1 MPAAP
6 RFPVAQTPKTR
17 AGPPYV
23 YYLLPGNESSLVRE
37 CFERRPWWRPA
48 RATSSDEV
56 ERHHLWWGTNGQRF
70 DWSSFPFPGLFPT
83 SMCNRLPGNVE
94 VCTKTRLALNLRAWA
109 SENPS
114 EPNFFPETFVVHARR
129 RTPELE
135 AFLAA
140 ARALESEDHRSRHHA
155 TWIFKPGASN
165 RGRGIEI
172 FARASEVERHLSKQ
186 PYASSWIVQKYV
198 EAPKLVHGRKFDIRQ
213 FAAVAPDGSVW
224 IYEDSYVRTCSAR
237 YDAAN
242 LDSKAI
248 HLTNDAVQKNLET
261 YGEHEDAN
269 KLSFDEFQRALDED
283 HAAGALPRR
292 VDFERETW
300 PAIARATARV
310 FEATLGGMRR
320 EPEPGNAGGATFE
333 LFGLDFML
341 DAATRPILIEVN
353 TSPAL
358 FRHGKYLTEMMP
370 RMMEALVRLTVDVP
384 ASPGRRTRG
393 RRRGAPGN
401 RGRVDA
407 TRRRPGGVPSA
418 GHGRRK
424 VAQSGD
430 RDARGGANG
439 VEERVVRRRRGR
451 GRIRRGPGSA
461 EVSRV
466 VNRTGVC
473 LHSTTS
479 RASPFFSSERLRGF
493 VSTRSASF
501 YSCIVYDATRRS
513 LSPLSHPPR
522 ARHARPTPATS
533 LAASHAKNCTAFV
546 GNARRS
552 TGPAPA

>member
-1 MPAAP
+1 MHILVSCLYAPSEASVMVGIAASEAKTSRAARSAAPAGPTHRPHGRADLWRVARLCSVRTETSRLRGGSETLATRRARAEMPAAP

-17 AGPPYV
+17 ARV
-23 YYLLPGNESSLVRE
+23 LLMCTISSPVTSPLSRE

-198 EAPKLVHGRKFDIRQ
+198 EAPTLVHGRKFDIRQ

-292 VDFERETW
+292 VDFKRETW
-300 PAIARATARV
+300 PAIARA
-310 FEATLGGMRR
+310 
-320 EPEPGNAGGATFE
+320 
-333 LFGLDFML
+333 
-341 DAATRPILIEVN
+341 
-353 TSPAL
+353 
-358 FRHGKYLTEMMP
+358 
-370 RMMEALVRLTVDVP
+370 
-384 ASPGRRTRG
+384 
-393 RRRGAPGN
+393 
-401 RGRVDA
+401 
-407 TRRRPGGVPSA
+407 
-418 GHGRRK
+418 
-424 VAQSGD
+424 
-430 RDARGGANG
+430 
-439 VEERVVRRRRGR
+439 
-451 GRIRRGPGSA
+451 
-461 EVSRV
+461 
-466 VNRTGVC
+466 
-473 LHSTTS
+473 
-479 RASPFFSSERLRGF
+479 
-493 VSTRSASF
+493 
-501 YSCIVYDATRRS
+501 
-513 LSPLSHPPR
+513 PPR
-522 ARHARPTPATS
+522 ACSRRPS
-533 LAASHAKNCTAFV
+533 VGCAANQSPETRA
-546 GNARRS
+546 ARRS
-552 TGPAPA
+552 SSSAWISCWTPRPAPSSSRSTPARRCFATENISPR

>member
-6 RFPVAQTPKTR
+6 RSPGARAPKPR

-23 YYLLPGNESSLVRE
+23 YHLLPGNESSLVRE

-48 RATSSDEV
+48 RAKSSDET

-70 DWSSFPFPGLFPT
+70 DWSSFPFPGLSPT
-83 SMCNRLPGNVE
+83 SMCNRLPRNVE
-94 VCTKTRLALNLRAWA
+94 ACTKTRLALNLRAWA
-109 SENPS
+109 SANLPPS
-114 EPNFFPETFVVHARR
+114 EPVFFPETFVVHARR

-140 ARALESEDHRSRHHA
+140 ARALDRDDVRPRHHA
-155 TWIFKPGASN
+155 TATWIVKPGASN
-165 RGRGIEI
+165 RGRGIEV

-198 EAPKLVHGRKFDIRQ
+198 DAPTLVHGRKFDIRQ

-242 LDSKAI
+242 LGSKAI

-292 VDFERETW
+292 VDFKRETW
-300 PAIARATARV
+300 PGIKLATARV

-320 EPEPGNAGGATFE
+320 EIRPGDARGAAETRDRGATFE

-341 DAATRPILIEVN
+341 DAATRPVLIEVN

-370 RMMEALVRLTVDVP
+370 RMMEALVRLTVDATFPPPPNAEPTDDGGVTPGTVGAWTKLDVAP
-384 ASPGRRTRG
+384 AEFHPQDVDGAKWRG
-393 RRRGAPGN
+393 VAT
-401 RGRVDA
+401 A
-407 TRRRPGGVPSA
+407 TRA
-418 GHGRRK
+418 
-424 VAQSGD
+424 VA
-430 RDARGGANG
+430 
-439 VEERVVRRRRGR
+439 
-451 GRIRRGPGSA
+451 
-461 EVSRV
+461 
-466 VNRTGVC
+466 
-473 LHSTTS
+473 
-479 RASPFFSSERLRGF
+479 RLGLK
-493 VSTRSASF
+493 SASF
-501 YSCIVYDATRRS
+501 GDGVGGGGVVR
-513 LSPLSHPPR
+513 PR
-522 ARHARPTPATS
+522 FRA
-533 LAASHAKNCTAFV
+533 
-546 GNARRS
+546 
-552 TGPAPA
+552 

>member
-6 RFPVAQTPKTR
+6 RSPVAQTPKTR

-23 YYLLPGNESSLVRE
+23 YHLLPGNESSLVRE

-198 EAPKLVHGRKFDIRQ
+198 EAPTLVHGRKFDIRQ
-213 FAAVAPDGSVW
+213 FAAVAPDGSAW

-283 HAAGALPRR
+283 HAAGVLPRR
-292 VDFERETW
+292 VDFKRETW

-370 RMMEALVRLTVDVP
+370 RMMEALVRLTVDATFPPPPDAEPAGDGGVRPGTAGAWTRLDVVP
-384 ASPGRRTRG
+384 AEFHPPDVD
-393 RRRGAPGN
+393 GAKW
-401 RGRVDA
+401 
-407 TRRRPGGVPSA
+407 
-418 GHGRRK
+418 RK
-424 VAQSGD
+424 VATAT
-430 RDARGGANG
+430 RAVARMG
-439 VEERVVRRRRGR
+439 
-451 GRIRRGPGSA
+451 
-461 EVSRV
+461 
-466 VNRTGVC
+466 
-473 LHSTTS
+473 LK
-479 RASPFFSSERLRGF
+479 
-493 VSTRSASF
+493 SASF
-501 YSCIVYDATRRS
+501 GDGVGGGGFAEVQVR
-513 LSPLSHPPR
+513 PR
-522 ARHARPTPATS
+522 FRA
-533 LAASHAKNCTAFV
+533 
-546 GNARRS
+546 
-552 TGPAPA
+552 